1 MSTSAPRIQAL
12 AIVSPRGG
20 PIYVRQFGRS
30 PSSSTAADLR
40 YHYFAHA
47 ALDVMDERT
56 ALAVAPGASSNRT
69 SSEQYLGLLS
79 TLEDLAIYGF
89 QTCAKL
95 RILLMLSLTDHAV
108 RDIDMLTLFRAV
120 YTACLKYSA
129 NPFHSLPPTTFAR
142 AAGSDID
149 GKDDQEAV
157 VAQEELEKRQ
167 ASNLPINCR
176 PIRSSAFDARI
187 DRIVFGSASAAGA
200 PRESGSAPRPTAA
213 TAAR

>member
-1 MSTSAPRIQAL
+1 M
-12 AIVSPRGG
+12 
-20 PIYVRQFGRS
+20 
-30 PSSSTAADLR
+30 R

-56 ALAVAPGASSNRT
+56 ALATAPGASSNRT

-95 RILLMLSLTDHAV
+95 RFLLMISLTDHAV

-120 YTACLKYSA
+120 YTSYLKYSA
-129 NPFHSLPPTTFAR
+129 NPFHSLPPTAFAR
-142 AAGSDID
+142 AADSST
-149 GKDDQEAV
+149 EAA
-157 VAQEELEKRQ
+157 VAQEELEQRQ

-187 DRIVFGSASAAGA
+187 DRIVFGSASTAGA

-213 TAAR
+213 SAAR

>member
-1 MSTSAPRIQAL
+1 
-12 AIVSPRGG
+12 
-20 PIYVRQFGRS
+20 
-30 PSSSTAADLR
+30 
-40 YHYFAHA
+40 
-47 ALDVMDERT
+47 MDERT
-56 ALAVAPGASSNRT
+56 ALATAPGASSNRT

-120 YTACLKYSA
+120 YTAYLKYSA

-149 GKDDQEAV
+149 GKDDQAQAV
-157 VAQEELEKRQ
+157 AAQEELEQRQ

-200 PRESGSAPRPTAA
+200 PRESGSALRPTAA